1 LSTDVTVRPRP
12 PAGQGRRLPWLRAGL
27 LLALVIGLTA
37 SISLAEIALGL
48 LAAEVLWRRRAEGGP
63 SLQWPLLGVIAGYA
77 AWSVVAGLAS
87 ARPFESTR
95 SVKSVIWFGAMYV
108 VLAALP
114 DARAARRFAT
124 ALFAAAAVV
133 ALFAIVQVTACPPAG
148 TEVWPP
154 LARLF
159 RKCERAHGFFSIYM
173 TLAGVL
179 TMVLAMTL
187 PRLTGFG
194 RRAWWAVPG
203 WLAGVAALGLT
214 FVRGAW
220 IAFAMAVGAG
230 ILTRRRHAL
239 VMGGAA
245 VAAVLVALALPG
257 VLPRARSIG
266 DARDPTTRERLAM
279 IDTGVRLLR
288 EHPLTG
294 IGPGQVKHAYP
305 LYAPPEAVRRSTS
318 HLHNSALQVAVER
331 GLPGLALWLAIW
343 GWFFWRATRIATVL
357 PAGPDRALVLGC
369 IIAIGA
375 FLVAGLFEHNFGDT
389 EVLLVAASI
398 MALPFVIARAPAS

>member
-1 LSTDVTVRPRP
+1 MSTDVTVRPRP

-48 LAAEVLWRRRAEGGP
+48 LAAEVLWRRRAEGGAA
-63 SLQWPLLGVIAGYA
+63 LQWPLLGVIAGYA

-148 TEVWPP
+148 TVVWPP

-257 VLPRARSIG
+257 VMPRARSIG

-343 GWFFWRATRIATVL
+343 GVFFRRATRIAATL

-389 EVLLVAASI
+389 EVLLVAGSI

>member
-1 LSTDVTVRPRP
+1 
-12 PAGQGRRLPWLRAGL
+12 
-27 LLALVIGLTA
+27 
-37 SISLAEIALGL
+37 
-48 LAAEVLWRRRAEGGP
+48 
-63 SLQWPLLGVIAGYA
+63 VIAAYA

-133 ALFAIVQVTACPPAG
+133 ALFAIVQVAACPPAG
-148 TEVWPP
+148 TAVWAP

-257 VLPRARSIG
+257 VMPRARSIG

-305 LYAPPEAVRRSTS
+305 LYAPAEAVRRSTS
-318 HLHNSALQVAVER
+318 HLHNSPLQVAVER
-331 GLPGLALWLAIW
+331 GLPGVALWAAIW
-343 GWFFWRATRIATVL
+343 GWFFWRAARIAAAL

-389 EVLLVAASI
+389 EVLLVAASL
-398 MALPFVIARAPAS
+398 MALPFVIARGPAS

>member
-1 LSTDVTVRPRP
+1 MSTDVTVRPRP

-63 SLQWPLLGVIAGYA
+63 ALQWPLLGVIAGYA

-148 TEVWPP
+148 TVVWPP

-257 VLPRARSIG
+257 VMPRARSIG

-318 HLHNSALQVAVER
+318 HLHNSPLQVAVER
-331 GLPGLALWLAIW
+331 GLPGVALWAAIW
-343 GWFFWRATRIATVL
+343 GLFFWRAARIAAAL

-389 EVLLVAASI
+389 EVLLVAASL
-398 MALPFVIARAPAS
+398 MALPFVIARAPAP